1 MIHTID
7 INGIETPVEFPDNV
21 LPEVKVTGNQD
32 SFVIDYGNGLVK
44 VGGIVTITTLTSI
57 VTLTNGSTTEGSK
70 AITFPVEFTNLLD
83 YQCSALDNNTG
94 SVMEHAHLGQVT
106 SKSMNLYASHTGSES
121 KQIQVKWFAEGVI

>member
-1 MIHTID
+1 MKYTIN

-32 SFVIDYGNGLVK
+32 SFVIDYGNGIVK
-44 VGGIVTITTLTSI
+44 VGGLATITTTAIGSI
-57 VTLTNGSTTEGSK
+57 TEGSK

-106 SKSMNLYASHTGSES
+106 SKSMNLYASTTGSES